1 MRRFL
6 LLLVETTSALEL
18 TAVTEG
24 MIAGSSRLGTQDSSR
39 ECKLGVE
46 FHSASPAYWDESYDL
61 RGEAGP
67 VTLRQDFKYGNR
79 AMFTFTVH
87 SHPTI

>member
-39 ECKLGVE
+39 EYKLGVE
-46 FHSASPAYWDESYDL
+46 FRSASPAYWDESYDL
-61 RGEAGP
+61 RGQAGP
-67 VTLRQDFKYGNR
+67 VTPPSRFQIWQSRHVYLHG
-79 AMFTFTVH
+79 T
-87 SHPTI
+87 